1 MGRSRVISAFIVG
14 IGLFLFLSFQ
24 AFAQGGPSL
33 IIVANDE
40 SYKLSENWIE
50 FLRNES
56 VPFKQTRPAEF
67 EKYKNE
73 KFIAILGGPSE
84 SGGVGEIVKQVL
96 TKEEQEFVSKPGS
109 YRMYLKEN
117 VFVQEQR
124 ILVFAGA
131 DREAAG
137 KARVSNRSRWIDFLN
152 VWFNIDISSA
162 GLTAY

>member
-1 MGRSRVISAFIVG
+1 MERTKVIAAVVVV
-14 IGLFLFLSFQ
+14 IGMSLSFSFQ
-24 AFAQGGPSL
+24 VFAQGGPSL

-40 SYKLSENWIE
+40 SYKVAENWIE

-56 VPFKQTRPAEF
+56 VPYKQTKPADF
-67 EKYKNE
+67 EKNKKE

-109 YRMYLKEN
+109 SRMYLKEN
-117 VFVQEQR
+117 TFAPGQK

-137 KARVSNRSRWIDFLN
+137 KARVANRAKWIDYLN
-152 VWFNIDISSA
+152 AWFNIDISSA

>member
-1 MGRSRVISAFIVG
+1 MKKSMKGFAVVIAVG
-14 IGLFLFLSFQ
+14 AVLSLSGFV
-24 AFAQGGPSL
+24 FAQGGPSL

-40 SYKLSENWIE
+40 SYKLAENWIE

-56 VPFKQTRPAEF
+56 VPYRQTKPADF
-67 EKYKNE
+67 EKNKKE
-73 KFIAILGGPSE
+73 KFIAILGGPNE
-84 SGGVGEIVKQVL
+84 PGGVGEIVKQVL

-109 YRMYLKEN
+109 SRMYLKEN
-117 VFVQEQR
+117 TFAPGQK

-137 KARVSNRSRWIDFLN
+137 KARVSNRSKWIDYLN
-152 VWFNIDISSA
+152 AWFNIDISSA

>member
-1 MGRSRVISAFIVG
+1 MRRSKEITALIVG

-56 VPFKQTRPAEF
+56 VPYRQTKPAEF

-84 SGGVGEIVKQVL
+84 PGGVGEIVKQVL

-109 YRMYLKEN
+109 SRMYLKEN
-117 VFVQEQR
+117 TFAPGQK

-137 KARVSNRSRWIDFLN
+137 KARVANRAKWIDYLN
-152 VWFNIDISSA
+152 AWFNIDISSA